1 MEVGPPGADYRISPQ
16 TARRC
21 VGMRSQVVNGPGKK
35 KARRTRQVRTRKAN
49 ESEPRMF
56 CRKTLNCHQN
66 QADLATWDEVQQEPV
81 YGLDGDRQLS
91 GASLVQ
97 AFMRNMGTWRSD
109 AKGETQ
115 WEAPVRVRVPM
126 RSAGTDWLVVATK
139 PSNTGGA
146 KGPNRLASGMDQPTR
161 GGVYA

>member
-1 MEVGPPGADYRISPQ
+1 MW
-16 TARRC
+16 
-21 VGMRSQVVNGPGKK
+21 
-35 KARRTRQVRTRKAN
+35 TRKAN

-56 CRKTLNCHQN
+56 CRKRLKCHQN

-109 AKGETQ
+109 GKGETQ
-115 WEAPVRVRVPM
+115 MGSTREG
-126 RSAGTDWLVVATK
+126 SEYQC
-139 PSNTGGA
+139 GA
-146 KGPNRLASGMDQPTR
+146 QGRIGL
-161 GGVYA
+161 

>member
-1 MEVGPPGADYRISPQ
+1 MW
-16 TARRC
+16 
-21 VGMRSQVVNGPGKK
+21 
-35 KARRTRQVRTRKAN
+35 TRKAN

-56 CRKTLNCHQN
+56 CRKRLNCHQN
-66 QADLATWDEVQQEPV
+66 QADLATWDQVQQEPV

-97 AFMRNMGTWRSD
+97 AFMRNMGTWRFD

-126 RSAGTDWLVVATK
+126 RSAGTDRLVVARK
-139 PSNTGGA
+139 PGNAGGA
-146 KGPNRLASGMDQPTR
+146 KGPNRLASGMDQPVR
-161 GGVYA
+161 GGVHA